1 MVKQEFM
8 IILFYNTMFN
18 QKESELYKKIQ
29 DLEYELGRL
38 KKKKYGLVWEDKPEK
53 FDKESQ
59 NALPVLKDKGSKFKD
74 IITDTE
80 DDFNILIEGDN
91 YHSLSVLSYTH
102 KGKIDVIYIDPPY
115 NRGGDFRYNDSYI
128 DREDPYRHSKWLS
141 FMKKRLSIAKDLL
154 TNEGTMF
161 ISIDDSE
168 QAQLKLLCQDIFG
181 EDNVEN
187 YIWQLGDFTE
197 SSFTKTASN
206 TVRFEHEYLIACYK
220 SCKRL
225 GRYEEYRFGER
236 EDFGNPDNDSRGDW
250 MSGNIS
256 RNGIKSTSGSKYFTI
271 TTPTGKKYT
280 RNWTVSE
287 EEFEELVKDNR
298 IYFSKNGDGVP
309 RIKIF
314 KNEPSKTIQSSVFS
328 GLKTSITGKNQLKKI
343 FQGKEVFDFP
353 KPVDLIKRIIE
364 ISTTKNSLILD
375 FMAGSGTTGQA
386 VLELNE
392 NRGLN
397 HKFILCT
404 NNENNICEQ
413 VTFNRI
419 KSIINGYVSDEN
431 EAIKGIVGN
440 LKYLKTDFVKLD
452 KVNDNLRRKIVD
464 RSTEVLCLKENT
476 FNLYKDLYSIMKAN
490 IFENKEKYTAILF
503 DTFYFEEFV
512 DELKKL
518 KDKSVSIY
526 VFSHTNTFSREE
538 FGDLNLDFTV
548 EAIPEKILETYK
560 KTFNF

>member
-1 MVKQEFM
+1 MS
-8 IILFYNTMFN
+8 N
-18 QKESELYKKIQ
+18 QKEAELYKKIQ

-59 NALPVLKDKGSKFKD
+59 NALPVLKDKGGKFKD
-74 IITDTE
+74 IITNPKDE
-80 DDFNILIEGDN
+80 FNVLIEGDN

-102 KGKIDVIYIDPPY
+102 KGKVDVIYIDPPY

-128 DREDPYRHSKWLS
+128 DKEDPYRHSKWLS
-141 FMKKRLSIAKDLL
+141 FMKKRLSISKDLL
-154 TNEGTMF
+154 KNDGVMF

-220 SCKRL
+220 NNKRL

-236 EDFGNPDNDSRGDW
+236 EDFTNPDNDPRGLW

-256 RNGIKSTSGSKYFTI
+256 RNGITSTTGSKYFTI

-280 RNWTVSE
+280 RNWTVSK

-314 KNEPSKTIQSSVFS
+314 KNEPSRSIQSSVFS

-343 FQGKEVFDFP
+343 FKGEEVFDFP

-364 ISTTKNSLILD
+364 ISTNKNSIILD

-392 NRGLN
+392 
-397 HKFILCT
+397 K
-404 NNENNICEQ
+404 
-413 VTFNRI
+413 
-419 KSIINGYVSDEN
+419 
-431 EAIKGIVGN
+431 KGV
-440 LKYLKTDFVKLD
+440 
-452 KVNDNLRRKIVD
+452 
-464 RSTEVLCLKENT
+464 RS
-476 FNLYKDLYSIMKAN
+476 
-490 IFENKEKYTAILF
+490 
-503 DTFYFEEFV
+503 
-512 DELKKL
+512 
-518 KDKSVSIY
+518 
-526 VFSHTNTFSREE
+526 
-538 FGDLNLDFTV
+538 
-548 EAIPEKILETYK
+548 
-560 KTFNF
+560 